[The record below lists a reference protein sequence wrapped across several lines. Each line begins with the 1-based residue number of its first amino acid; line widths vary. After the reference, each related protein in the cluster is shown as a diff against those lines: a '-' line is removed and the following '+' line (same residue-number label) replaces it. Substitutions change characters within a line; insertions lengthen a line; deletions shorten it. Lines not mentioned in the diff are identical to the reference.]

1 MEPHLPE
8 TTVEK
13 MLIQS
18 AASKGRPITAT
29 LELTP
34 LCNLR
39 CDMCYI
45 RLDLQQVRC
54 RGGLHPVADWLVLA
68 RVRAVVRRR

>member
-39 CDMCYI
+39 CENETESC
-45 RLDLQQVRC
+45 RLRKKEKGILAMHEC
-54 RGGLHPVADWLVLA
+54 RM
-68 RVRAVVRRR
+68 